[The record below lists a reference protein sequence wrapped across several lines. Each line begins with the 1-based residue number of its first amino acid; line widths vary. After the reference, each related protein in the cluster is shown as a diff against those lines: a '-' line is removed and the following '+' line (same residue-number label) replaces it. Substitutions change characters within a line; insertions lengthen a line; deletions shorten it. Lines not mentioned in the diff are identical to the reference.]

1 MNWLDLV
8 LLLLIGAGAWKGW
21 RQGLILS
28 LLYMAAVF
36 VGFVVASRYASRLA
50 DILDRNWHLTAWLA
64 REILQHLGSR
74 AGAFPTEEMAYRL
87 AAAVVGGLSFFL
99 LFLLAERIF
108 FFSATALTSLV
119 KPLGF
124 PLVDRTAGLLIGA
137 LWGFLFSAAVFFLVQ
152 KMAEVSLLPYVVNPL
167 AEVLATSHL
176 ASYYRGFWQA
186 VKTFSPVLRQ
196 GGMLVW

>member
-8 LLLLIGAGAWKGW
+8 LLLFIGAGAWKGW

-28 LLYMAAVF
+28 LLHMAAVL

-50 DILDRNWHLTAWLA
+50 DILDRNWHLTAQLA
-64 REILQHLGSR
+64 HAILQYLGGR
-74 AGAFPTEEMAYRL
+74 AGAFPAEEMAYRL
-87 AAAVVGGLSFFL
+87 AATVVGGVCFL
-99 LFLLAERIF
+99 FLFLLAERIF

-124 PLVDRTAGLLIGA
+124 PLIDRAAGLFLGA
-137 LWGFLFSAAVFFLVQ
+137 LWGFLFSAIVFFLVQ
-152 KMAEVSLLPYVVNPL
+152 KVAEVSLPPHAVNPL
-167 AEVLATSHL
+167 AEVLAASQL
-176 ASYYRGFWQA
+176 APYYQGFWQA
-186 VKTFSPVLRQ
+186 VKAFSPVLRQ